1 MHRLSRALGVIL
13 LLFAMV
19 ALVVDATKSLGA
31 GGEIVVTPLAQQWQN
46 LAPES
51 FAASKSWVNET
62 AGAGF
67 WDAAA
72 LPILS
77 LPAWA
82 IFGVLG
88 ILLYWLGQRRERTE
102 VFIN

>member
-19 ALVVDATKSLGA
+19 ALVVDGTKSLGA
-31 GGEIVVTPLAQQWQN
+31 GGDIVITPLAQQWQD

-51 FAASKSWVNET
+51 YAGSQSWVNET
-62 AGAGF
+62 AGPGF
-67 WDAAA
+67 WELAA
-72 LPILS
+72 LPILG

-88 ILLYWLGQRRERTE
+88 IFLYWLGQKREKTE

>member
-31 GGEIVVTPLAQQWQN
+31 GGEVVITPLAQQWES

-51 FAASKSWVNET
+51 FAASQSWVNET
-62 AGAGF
+62 GGAGF
-67 WDAAA
+67 WETAA

-88 ILLYWLGQRRERTE
+88 ILFFWLGQKRQRTE